1 MTNHAGEVAAS
12 TPRKVGGLLG
22 LLGFVVILASPT
34 PEGLSP
40 DGWRTAA
47 VAFLMATWWVTEA
60 IPIPATALLPL
71 ALFPT
76 LGVIDMTTAAT
87 PYAHDLVFLFIGGF
101 LVALAM
107 QRWGLH
113 RRIALAIV
121 ARVGTSPR
129 RLVLGFMLASAFL
142 SMWISNTAT
151 TAMMLPIALAVGEL
165 FRQQDRRGPYEFG
178 ICLMLGVAYAATIGG
193 VATLIGT
200 PPNMIFAGQVETLIG
215 EEVGYLDWMLVG
227 APISAVFLPIGWL
240 LLTRWL
246 YPPGDLRGDAA
257 EVLREERHKLGPI
270 TRGEAIVAVVFV
282 CMALGWIFR
291 QPKTLGDL
299 ELHGINTF
307 APWVKDSTIAIGAAL
322 LLFLAPVN
330 LREGKFALDWETANK
345 LPWGIMLLF
354 GGGFSLAGAMASSGL
369 AAWIGSGVSALGGAP
384 TWLVLAAVAA
394 LFVFLTEITS
404 NVATATMAMPITA
417 GAAVGLGIAP
427 LELMAVAALSASMAF
442 MLPVATPPNAIV
454 FGSGLLTIPQMV
466 RAGVVLNLIAICIV
480 TAAATWLVPVL
491 T

>member
-1 MTNHAGEVAAS
+1 MVAES
-12 TPRKVGGLLG
+12 PTTMSRSRRVGLLLG
-22 LLGFVVILASPT
+22 LVGFAALLAVPA
-34 PEGLSP
+34 PEGLS
-40 DGWRTAA
+40 DLGWRTAA
-47 VAFLMATWWVTEA
+47 VAFLMAVWWVTEA

-71 ALFPT
+71 ALFPA
-76 LGVIDMTTAAT
+76 LGVVDMQTAAA
-87 PYAHDLVFLFIGGF
+87 PYANDLVFLFIGGF
-101 LVALAM
+101 FVALSM

-121 ARVGTSPR
+121 ASVGTSPN

-151 TAMMLPIALAVGEL
+151 TAMMLPIALAVAEL
-165 FRQQDRRGPYEFG
+165 FRDQDRHGRYEFG

-200 PPNMIFAGQVETLIG
+200 PPNMIFAGQAETLLGREIG
-215 EEVGYLDWMLVG
+215 FLDWMMVG
-227 APISAVFLPIGWL
+227 APISVVFLPIGWL

-257 EVLREERHKLGPI
+257 DVLAEERRKLGPI
-270 TRGEAIVAVVFV
+270 SRGETIVAVVFV
-282 CMALGWIFR
+282 AMALAWIFR
-291 QPKTLGDL
+291 QPKTMGGIDIP
-299 ELHGINTF
+299 GINSF

-322 LLFLAPVN
+322 VLFLAPVN
-330 LREGKFALDWETANK
+330 LRAGKFALDWETANK

-354 GGGFSLAGAMASSGL
+354 GGGFSLAGAMSDSGL
-369 AAWIGSGVSALGGAP
+369 AGWIGGGVSALDAVP
-384 TWLVLAAVAA
+384 TWLALAAVAA

-404 NVATATMAMPITA
+404 NVATATMAMPIVA

-427 LELMAVAALSASMAF
+427 IQLMAVAALSASMAF

-466 RAGVVLNLIAICIV
+466 RAGFALNLIAIAMV
-480 TAAATWLVPVL
+480 TAAATWLVPL
-491 T
+491 LS